1 MMPRAVVLLLAFA
14 WTVGGFASSSL
25 IAQDQVPSAA
35 QKQELARHRFAEL
48 TDRMQKLMVALQQSE
63 PDGSRILAAGLQFAQ
78 EKKLLGRLDRA
89 GGLLRQER
97 WDEALVEMAA
107 LQKDLSSLL
116 QLLQN
121 RDADLQRLLE
131 EIQRL
136 SAFRERVEQ
145 LAREQGAAKEDSA
158 RTEALQRHLADLE
171 AHQQKTAA
179 LLAAQQ
185 QLRRATR
192 ELGVGATAEA
202 TKSLAEQEA
211 QLQQETG
218 KLARDLEQLEQRAA
232 ELAEPQAGGCSS
244 KAAAA
249 SRSMGQASR
258 QLGERRT
265 EASLADQDQA
275 IDELRQTLA
284 GLEAMAEQARRE
296 LLKLPF
302 EEQAKRQEATQHATD
317 TLAKDMEQSEKGVD
331 GAGNKSTPG
340 KQRVQQAVPKQR
352 AAAGQL
358 KEYVPAK
365 QKQQDAKED
374 LESARRE
381 LDDALAQ
388 LRQQLQDEVLRA
400 LEERFTAML
409 ARQRDLSV
417 ATRALDASR
426 ANVLTAAGALPAAM
440 AERLAELS
448 AGETELQGEA
458 AEALRLLAEDA
469 TTAVFPPMVE
479 QLRDDLGSVARRL
492 QDRDSGPAVQA
503 AQREIEE
510 LLELLVNALRRT
522 IERKEAGQCGSC
534 NGGAPPLVPISAELK
549 ILHFLQKRVNDD
561 TKVLDGK
568 PEAQRNGADGLNEAV
583 ALAKRQGRVEE
594 LMRRLAEKLGK
605 ENDTEGGR

>member
-1 MMPRAVVLLLAFA
+1 MMPRAIVLLLVFA
-14 WTVGGFASSSL
+14 LTIGGHLA
-25 IAQDQVPSAA
+25 AQDQPQPAA
-35 QKQELARHRFAEL
+35 QKQELARQRFAEL

-63 PDGSRILAAGLQFAQ
+63 PEESRILAAGLQFAQ
-78 EKKLLGRLDRA
+78 EKQLLGRLDEA

-97 WDEALVEMAA
+97 WDEALVAMAA
-107 LQKDLSSLL
+107 LKNDLTSLL

-121 RDADLQRLLE
+121 RNEDLQRLLA

-136 SAFRERVEQ
+136 SAFRDRVDQLVQEQ
-145 LAREQGAAKEDSA
+145 AAAKDASA
-158 RTEALQRHLADLE
+158 RTEALQRHLADIE
-171 AHQQKTAA
+171 AQQQKAAA

-185 QLRRATR
+185 QVRGATS
-192 ELGVGATAEA
+192 ELGSAATAEA
-202 TKSLAEQEA
+202 TKPLAEREA
-211 QLQQETG
+211 QLQQDAG

-232 ELAEPQAGGCSS
+232 ELAKGQAGGSS
-244 KAAAA
+244 SRAAAA
-249 SRSMGQASR
+249 SKAMGQASR
-258 QLGERRT
+258 QLGERKA
-265 EASLADQDQA
+265 ESSLVDQDQA
-275 IDELRQTLA
+275 IEELRQTLA

-296 LLKLPF
+296 LLQLPF
-302 EEQAKRQEATQHATD
+302 EEQARRQEATQHATD
-317 TLAKDMEQSEKGVD
+317 TLAKDMEQSENRGEGDQGKP
-331 GAGNKSTPG
+331 TPG
-340 KQRVQQAVPKQR
+340 RQRVQQAVPKQR

-409 ARQRDLSV
+409 ARQRDLSA
-417 ATRALDASR
+417 ATRTLDAAR

-440 AERLAELS
+440 VERLAELS
-448 AGETELQGEA
+448 TGETELQGEA
-458 AEALRLLAEDA
+458 ADALKLLAEDA

-479 QLRDDLGSVARRL
+479 QLRDDLGAVASRL
-492 QDRDSGPAVQA
+492 QARDSGPAVQS

-522 IERKEAGQCGSC
+522 IERREAGQCGSC
-534 NGGAPPLVPISAELK
+534 NGGPPPLVPISAELK

-561 TKVLDGK
+561 TKALDGK
-568 PEAQRNGADGLNEAV
+568 PEDQRLGASGRDETV

-605 ENDTEGGR
+605 ENDTGGGR